1 MKKALV
7 NTTIW
12 QEVEVPDDWEQ
23 DDVLDFLAEQ
33 QSFRDAFLGVSNE
46 DQTARIVD
54 LGLVKESIIKLAKI
68 GV

>member
-7 NTTIW
+7 STTIW
-12 QEVEVPDDWEQ
+12 QEIEVPDDWDQ
-23 DDVLDFLAEQ
+23 DDVLNFLAEQ

-54 LGLVKESIIKLAKI
+54 LGLVEESIIKLAKI